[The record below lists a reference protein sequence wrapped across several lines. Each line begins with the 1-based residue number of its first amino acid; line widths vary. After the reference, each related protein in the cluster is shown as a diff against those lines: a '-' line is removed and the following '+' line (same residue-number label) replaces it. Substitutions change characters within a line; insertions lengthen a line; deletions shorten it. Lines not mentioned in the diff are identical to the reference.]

1 MSTYA
6 ILMPN
11 IGEISLIPNPVTQNS
26 KFEISIRVSEIT
38 VELTPEIRYSGE
50 FYAGEV

>member
-1 MSTYA
+1 MSTYS

-11 IGEISLIPNPVTQNS
+11 IDDISLIPNPVAQNS
-26 KFEISIRVSEIT
+26 EFQISITVSEIT